1 MRKKTEAEIHIYID
15 RERTSRSRQRELFE
29 EFDRGDERAEQGIK
43 DMLTALF
50 LIYLFILYIYSYHGL
65 GEYSIQ
71 IGCRVRIN
79 P

>member
-50 LIYLFILYIYSYHGL
+50 LIYLFIIYIFIPWSGGILNSDWLQGAH
-65 GEYSIQ
+65 
-71 IGCRVRIN
+71 
-79 P
+79 